1 MSVLYYN
8 VTLQLF
14 FLHESFVSSMI
25 EAERFPVLLSEKK
38 KNINAGGYFH
48 ICCVNIIL

>member
-38 KNINAGGYFH
+38 KKH
-48 ICCVNIIL
+48 